1 MLPSAS
7 RLKQQSGFK
16 RVYAKGRSYPSD
28 LVVVYVLPNRS
39 GAIRVGFSVSKKIGN
54 AVVRNRTKRLM
65 REAVRLLLPC
75 IAGGYDVVIVA
86 RRRAAG
92 AAFLPIYEAVRAL
105 FAKAG
110 IFNTEN

>member
-7 RLKQQSGFK
+7 RLKQQSGFR

-28 LVVVYVLPNRS
+28 LVVVYLLPNRS
-39 GAIRVGFSVSKKIGN
+39 GVTRVGFSVSKKIGK

-86 RRRAAG
+86 RRKAAG
-92 AAFLPIYEAVRAL
+92 AAFLPIYEAVEAL
-105 FAKAG
+105 FTRARILK
-110 IFNTEN
+110 TEK